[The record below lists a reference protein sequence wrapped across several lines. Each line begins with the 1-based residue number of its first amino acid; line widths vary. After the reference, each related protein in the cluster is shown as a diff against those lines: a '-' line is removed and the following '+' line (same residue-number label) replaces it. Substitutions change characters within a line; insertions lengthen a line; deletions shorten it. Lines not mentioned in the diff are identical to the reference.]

1 MIKRFAKAA
10 TTKDRGDRSTVELL
24 GCDIPTFMT
33 YLESKFAPEMTLDNY
48 GEVWN
53 LEYVVSLASNP
64 ESSRAGRYE
73 RPTMAVKLSRL
84 HYTNIIPRLSR
95 TDVPRLP
102 VVHITQ
108 QEAPPAPVVT
118 PTNLTD
124 TEVAEVLA
132 GLGI

>member
-1 MIKRFAKAA
+1 
-10 TTKDRGDRSTVELL
+10 
-24 GCDIPTFMT
+24 
-33 YLESKFAPEMTLDNY
+33 MTLDTY

-64 ESSRAGRYE
+64 ESSRTGRYE
-73 RPTMAVKLSRL
+73 PPTMAVKLSRL

-108 QEAPPAPVVT
+108 QEAPPAPAVT

-124 TEVAEVLA
+124 AEVAEVLA

>member
-1 MIKRFAKAA
+1 
-10 TTKDRGDRSTVELL
+10 
-24 GCDIPTFMT
+24 MT
-33 YLESKFAPEMTLDNY
+33 CLESKFNPEMTLDNY
-48 GEVWN
+48 GEVRN
-53 LEYVVSLASNP
+53 LEYVVSLASSP

-108 QEAPPAPVVT
+108 QEAPPAPEVS
-118 PTNLTD
+118 PPNLTD
-124 TEVAEVLA
+124 AEVTELLA

>member
-1 MIKRFAKAA
+1 MLKRFAKAA
-10 TTKDRGDRSTVELL
+10 TTKDRGDRSTVDLL

-33 YLESKFAPEMTLDNY
+33 YLESKFTPEMTLDNY

-95 TDVPRLP
+95 TDVPAARCS
-102 VVHITQ
+102 HHTTGS
-108 QEAPPAPVVT
+108 PARAGG
-118 PTNLTD
+118 LTHQSN
-124 TEVAEVLA
+124 
-132 GLGI
+132 

>member
-1 MIKRFAKAA
+1 M
-10 TTKDRGDRSTVELL
+10 KDRGDRSTVDLL

-33 YLESKFAPEMTLDNY
+33 YLESKFTPEMTLDNY

-108 QEAPPAPVVT
+108 QEAPPAPAVT

-124 TEVAEVLA
+124 AEVAEVLA

>member
-1 MIKRFAKAA
+1 MV
-10 TTKDRGDRSTVELL
+10 TTKDRGDRWTVDLL
-24 GCDIPTFMT
+24 GCDILTFMT
-33 YLESKFAPEMTLDNY
+33 YLESKFTPEMTLDNY

-64 ESSRAGRYE
+64 KSSRAG
-73 RPTMAVKLSRL
+73 PTMEVKLSRL
-84 HYTNIIPRLSR
+84 HYMNIIPRLSR

-108 QEAPPAPVVT
+108 QEAPPAPAVT

-124 TEVAEVLA
+124 AE
-132 GLGI
+132 